1 MCEWERFC
9 TFVREP
15 ERRKVANDARVAVDG
30 VLYQVDPNLAGETV
44 ILWWG
49 LFDQELYIEHGTQ
62 RYGPYH
68 LVGGPI
74 PLHRY
79 RRFKKTATEQRAER
93 IEALAAQR
101 VLPRTALTGLSEETR
116 RTLLPTPP
124 LRPFVDPDPFQ
135 EIAYPTPV
143 AAKLAIADYLA
154 MPLAELS
161 AEQRTAIEDLLR
173 QTLRKQDI
181 LTYIRTT
188 LQPMLRR

>member
-1 MCEWERFC
+1 LRAN
-9 TFVREP
+9 P
-15 ERRKVANDARVAVDG
+15 SAGKVANDARIAVDG
-30 VLYQVDPNLAGETV
+30 VLYQVDPNLVGETV

-49 LFDQELYIEHGTQ
+49 LFDQELYIEHGPQ

-68 LVGGPI
+68 PVGGPI

-93 IEALAAQR
+93 LEALAAQLA
-101 VLPRTALTGLSEETR
+101 LPRTALTGLPEEPHR
-116 RTLLPTPP
+116 PGLPSPP
-124 LRPFVDPDPFQ
+124 LQPFVDPDPFQ

-154 MPLAELS
+154 MPLAKLS
-161 AEQRTAIEDLLR
+161 VEQRTAIEDLLR